1 MDIAVDATTGLP
13 RGGLTDVAAAVGT
26 LLIDRATAEHC
37 TPSSWALRYVSRV
50 AAGCGATVTIPS
62 FWALGYVSR
71 VAASCGATVT
81 IPSFWALRYVSS
93 IAASCG
99 AAVTIPSFWALRDV
113 PRIAAS
119 CRATATIPSFRALGH
134 VSRVAASCGAA
145 GPSRRH
151 PTTLFMRR
159 RSVGVTGARSARCR
173 NLAVTTPV
181 VSADS
186 VVAAAAVFS
195 GAHLSA
201 SQNVG
206 R

>member
-13 RGGLTDVAAAVGT
+13 RGGLTGVAAAVGT

-50 AAGCGATVTIPS
+50 AAG
-62 FWALGYVSR
+62 
-71 VAASCGATVT
+71 CGATVT